1 MVKNS
6 AAKSS
11 VAYSPRYLPKEIAC
25 ACSANMHSASDAQRS
40 DQIVLAGRTGGVA
53 DFLLTHCLKTDTV

>member
-1 MVKNS
+1 M
-6 AAKSS
+6 
-11 VAYSPRYLPKEIAC
+11 AY
-25 ACSANMHSASDAQRS
+25 SANMHSASDAQRS